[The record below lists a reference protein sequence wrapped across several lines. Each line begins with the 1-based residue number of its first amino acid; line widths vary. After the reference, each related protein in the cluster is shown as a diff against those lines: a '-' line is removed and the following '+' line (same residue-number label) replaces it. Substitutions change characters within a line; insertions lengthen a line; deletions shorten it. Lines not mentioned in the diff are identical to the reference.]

1 MHISAKNSRRFFGD
15 VSKDAVGSRRNNIDG
30 KNEEGS
36 ALLSVNFSYEEE
48 YVYANDEGEQLAGIN
63 RLYQESGYNISDA
76 KALEAYWRKKTT
88 SVEL

>member
-48 YVYANDEGEQLAGIN
+48 YVYANDEGE
-63 RLYQESGYNISDA
+63 
-76 KALEAYWRKKTT
+76 
-88 SVEL
+88 